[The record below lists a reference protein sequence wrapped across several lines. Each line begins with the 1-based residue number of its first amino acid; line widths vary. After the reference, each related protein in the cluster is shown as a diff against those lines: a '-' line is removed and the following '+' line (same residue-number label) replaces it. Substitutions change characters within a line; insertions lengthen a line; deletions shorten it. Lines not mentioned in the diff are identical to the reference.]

1 VAATTVGVIRERYP
15 GENRVA
21 ITPDVVT
28 RISSDTV
35 DVIVESGAG
44 IGSRFSDEDYRAA
57 GARVGSLKEVVDSAS
72 VLCCVTPTEPDGL
85 RTGQVLIG
93 VFEPLHRTDLARR
106 LQERQ
111 VTMVSL
117 DLLPRR
123 LSRAQSMDVLS
134 SQANIAGYKAAL
146 VAADAYGRYFPMLTT
161 AAGTSQPATVL
172 ILGTG
177 VAGLS
182 AIGTARR
189 LGAVVTAYD
198 VRPEAKGEVESVG
211 ARFLELKSVA
221 SASGEGGYA
230 RQLTEAEREAQQAE
244 LADAIG
250 RFDVVI
256 TTAKVPGRKPPV
268 LVTEDAVAGMRP
280 GAVVV
285 DMAAGELGG
294 NVAHVKPDG
303 SFETDNGVTVIGAGN
318 LPSQMAPAASTAFAR
333 NVGAVLNH
341 LIDDGT
347 VHIDIED
354 EITGQIVVTHEGRPV
369 SPALRD
375 ALTETTDQEGDN
387 DES

>member
-1 VAATTVGVIRERYP
+1 MAVTTVGVIRERYP

-28 RISSDTV
+28 RISGDDVT
-35 DVIVESGAG
+35 VIVESGAG

-57 GARVGSLKEVVDSAS
+57 GARIGSLKEVIDDAS
-72 VLCCVTPTEPDGL
+72 VICCVNPAEPNGL
-85 RTGQVLIG
+85 RTGQLLIG
-93 VFEPLHRTDLARR
+93 MFEPLHRTDLIKR
-106 LQERQ
+106 LQ
-111 VTMVSL
+111 VTKATVVSL
-117 DLLPRR
+117 DLLPRK

-198 VRPEAKGEVESVG
+198 VRPEAKGEVESLG
-211 ARFLELKSVA
+211 ARFLELTSVA
-221 SASGEGGYA
+221 SGSGQGGYA
-230 RQLTEAEREAQQAE
+230 RQLTETEREAQQAE
-244 LADAIG
+244 LAEAIG

-256 TTAKVPGRKPPV
+256 TTAKVPGRKPPI
-268 LVTEDAVAGMRP
+268 LVTEDAVARMRP
-280 GAVVV
+280 GTVVV

-294 NVAHVKPDG
+294 NVAQVKSEG
-303 SFETDNGVTVIGAGN
+303 SFETDNGVTIIGAGN
-318 LPSQMAPAASTAFAR
+318 LPSQMAPAASTAYAR
-333 NVGAVLNH
+333 NISAVLKH
-341 LIDDGT
+341 LIVDGT
-347 VHIDIED
+347 VHVDTDD
-354 EITGQIVVTHEGRPV
+354 EITGQIVVTHQGRPV
-369 SPALRD
+369 SPTLGD
-375 ALTETTDQEGDN
+375 TLTESTDQAGD
-387 DES
+387 SA

>member
-1 VAATTVGVIRERYP
+1 MAVTTVGVIRERYP

-28 RISSDTV
+28 RISTDDVT
-35 DVIVESGAG
+35 VIVESGAG
-44 IGSRFSDEDYRAA
+44 TGSRFSDEDYRTA
-57 GARVGSLKEVVDSAS
+57 GARIGSLKEVIDNAS
-72 VLCCVTPTEPDGL
+72 VICCVNPAEPDGL
-85 RTGQVLIG
+85 RTGQILIG
-93 VFEPLHRTDLARR
+93 VFEPLHRTDLIKR
-106 LQERQ
+106 LQAIEAT
-111 VTMVSL
+111 VVSL
-117 DLLPRR
+117 DLLPRK

-198 VRPEAKGEVESVG
+198 VRPEAKGEVESLG
-211 ARFLELKSVA
+211 ARFLELTSVA
-221 SASGEGGYA
+221 SGSGEGGYA
-230 RQLTEAEREAQQAE
+230 RQLTETEREAQQAE
-244 LADAIG
+244 LAEAIG

-256 TTAKVPGRKPPV
+256 TTAKVPGRKPPI
-268 LVTEDAVAGMRP
+268 LVTEDAVARMRP

-294 NVAHVKPDG
+294 NVAQVKSEG
-303 SFETDNGVTVIGAGN
+303 SFETDNGVTIIGAGN
-318 LPSQMAPAASTAFAR
+318 LPSQMAPAASTAYAR
-333 NVGAVLNH
+333 NISAVLKH
-341 LIDDGT
+341 LIVDGT
-347 VHIDIED
+347 VHVDTDE
-354 EITGQIVVTHEGRPV
+354 EITGQIVVTHQGRPV
-369 SPALRD
+369 SPALAD
-375 ALTETTDQEGDN
+375 ALTESTDQAGD
-387 DES
+387 SA